1 MKVYSAASLILSV
14 FAAASCGGGRQAVE
28 INPNS
33 QPIGPRWNGTLSTP
47 ASLAGALQ
55 IGGRSWMGAD
65 EKNSG
70 ETQAHVEIANAAP
83 GGVHPWHIHRGRC
96 GADQGIVGPTDSY
109 KPLKVSNDGRA
120 TGKASLPMAL
130 PRTGEFYVNVHASAS
145 NMGTAV
151 ACGNLAPPAR

>member
-1 MKVYSAASLILSV
+1 MKAHTVPSLLLAV

-28 INPNS
+28 INPS
-33 QPIGPRWNGTLSTP
+33 AQPIGPRWNGTLSTP

-65 EKNSG
+65 EKNAG
-70 ETQAHVEIANAAP
+70 KTQAHVEIANAAP

-109 KPLKVSNDGRA
+109 KPLKVDNGGRA
-120 TGKASLPMAL
+120 TAKVSLPLPL
-130 PRTGEFYVNVHASAS
+130 PRTGEHYVDVHASAA

>member
-1 MKVYSAASLILSV
+1 MKAHTVASLILAV
-14 FAAASCGGGRQAVE
+14 FASASCGGGRQAVE
-28 INPNS
+28 INPS
-33 QPIGPRWNGTLSTP
+33 AQPIGPRWNGTLSTP

-65 EKNSG
+65 EKNAG

-109 KPLKVSNDGRA
+109 KPLKVDNGGRA
-120 TGKASLPMAL
+120 TAKASLPLPL
-130 PRTGEFYVNVHASAS
+130 PRTGEHYVDVHASAA